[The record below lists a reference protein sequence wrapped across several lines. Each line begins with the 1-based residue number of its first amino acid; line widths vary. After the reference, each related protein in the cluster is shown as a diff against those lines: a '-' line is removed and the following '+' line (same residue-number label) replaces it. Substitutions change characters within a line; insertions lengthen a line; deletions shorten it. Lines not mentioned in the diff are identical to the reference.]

1 MKLDK
6 DMVEQSNTVPE
17 SIYKENLN
25 QTFGLGL
32 GLVNNP
38 LFCPQFT

>member
-17 SIYKENLN
+17 SIYTYKEDLDL
-25 QTFGLGL
+25 TLL
-32 GLVNNP
+32 TPSLV
-38 LFCPQFT
+38 